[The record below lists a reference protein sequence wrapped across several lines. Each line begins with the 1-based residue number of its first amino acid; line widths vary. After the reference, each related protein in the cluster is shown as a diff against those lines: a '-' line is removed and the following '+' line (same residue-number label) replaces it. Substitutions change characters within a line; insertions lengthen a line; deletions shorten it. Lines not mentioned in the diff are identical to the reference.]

1 MMIKLM
7 LLVAVFG
14 IVSSAF
20 LSVLKTSGV
29 LACTWFWALFPAG
42 MAVALALVLI
52 VPALV
57 ALRVMLH
64 EGRNI
69 P

>member
-1 MMIKLM
+1 MIIRLM
-7 LLVAVFG
+7 LLIV
-14 IVSSAF
+14 VSSIVTSAF
-20 LSVLKTSGV
+20 MCVLKSSG
-29 LACTWFWALFPAG
+29 LLSCTWFWALLPAG
-42 MAVALALVLI
+42 LAVALALALI
-52 VPALV
+52 VPAVV